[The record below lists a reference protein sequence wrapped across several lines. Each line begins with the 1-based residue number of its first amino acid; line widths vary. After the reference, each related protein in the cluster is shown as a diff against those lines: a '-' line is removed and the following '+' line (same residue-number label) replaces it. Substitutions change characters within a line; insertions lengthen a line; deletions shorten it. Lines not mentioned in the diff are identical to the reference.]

1 MNKMQIFNL
10 VYKSKKAKKKKK
22 SGVVDRLKMA
32 NI

>member
-10 VYKSKKAKKKKK
+10 VNKIKKAKNEK